1 MLLPN
6 KALKLELPNS
16 DIYLSFII
24 TTPSG
29 KAERSFLNRSNSAF
43 YSMTLSSTILL
54 VDLIKV
60 LGVNGSLGFYYLG
73 LSTLLYHIK
82 NEWMSIKDIVSIM

>member
-16 DIYLSFII
+16 DIYLSFMM

-29 KAERSFLNRSNSAF
+29 NADSSFLNKSNSAF
-43 YSMTLSSTILL
+43 YSITLSSTILL

-60 LGVNGSLGFYYLG
+60 LGVNGSLGIYY
-73 LSTLLYHIK
+73 
-82 NEWMSIKDIVSIM
+82 